1 MANVNTSTLGSAQ
14 PKSNIFSMPLKAKLE
29 ANVVLRKKNSQS
41 AFIRLGI
48 ALVLVAAYSYQF
60 FYPQMV
66 EYLNFETKMKAA
78 QGEIVKVD
86 ASLADLQKKRD
97 LHKAAYDGQFK
108 EQQTILN
115 SVFPETTDKIG
126 VIRLMENFAT
136 NLNTT
141 YPPFEFN
148 NISFQEPIKKDGYMA
163 LPFQTTIRTSRT
175 NFDRFLE
182 LVKLSGNADPAS
194 QDHIRLMDISNISLR
209 YLGVDSTGKDLGVD
223 FNIQM
228 NAYSR

>member
-1 MANVNTSTLGSAQ
+1 
-14 PKSNIFSMPLKAKLE
+14 
-29 ANVVLRKKNSQS
+29 
-41 AFIRLGI
+41 
-48 ALVLVAAYSYQF
+48 
-60 FYPQMV
+60 
-66 EYLNFETKMKAA
+66 
-78 QGEIVKVD
+78 
-86 ASLADLQKKRD
+86 
-97 LHKAAYDGQFK
+97 
-108 EQQTILN
+108 
-115 SVFPETTDKIG
+115 
-126 VIRLMENFAT
+126 MENFAT

-148 NISFQEPIKKDGYMA
+148 NISFQEPIKKDGYVA